1 MGKILIEDKSI
12 AVPGE
17 ILAEGM
23 DFLPAGG
30 VFRENDKIIASQ
42 IGIVNIDNRLV
53 KLIPLNGRYSP
64 KKSDMV
70 IGDVVN
76 ITFSGWVIDIGCTNF
91 AVLPIRD
98 ATSDFID
105 KGEDLSRYYGFKD
118 IVVAKISNVSKTN
131 LIDLTMKGPGLMKIK
146 GGMLIDVTPSRVPR
160 IIGKQGS
167 MISLLKERTGCKIIV
182 GQNGKVWIKGEN
194 FESEKKAI
202 DAIRMINNLAHTT
215 GLTDKI
221 SEFLGGSENV
231 QKKEQETG

>member
-1 MGKILIEDKSI
+1 MGQILVKDKSI

-42 IGIVNIDNRLV
+42 VGIVNIDNRLV
-53 KLIPLNGRYSP
+53 KLIPLNGRYNP
-64 KKSDMV
+64 KRGDMV

-76 ITFSGWVIDIGCTNF
+76 ITFNGWVIDIGCTNF
-91 AVLPIRD
+91 AVLPLRD
-98 ATSDFID
+98 AKSDFID
-105 KGEDLSRYYGFKD
+105 KGDDLSRYYGFKD

-131 LIDLTMKGPGLMKIK
+131 MIDLTMKGPGLMKLK
-146 GGMLIDVTPSRVPR
+146 GGMMIDVTPSKVPR
-160 IIGKQGS
+160 VIGKQGS

-194 FESEKKAI
+194 FENEKKAV
-202 DAIRMINNLAHTT
+202 DAIKMIEEFAHTA
-215 GLTDKI
+215 GLTDRI
-221 SEFLGGSENV
+221 SGFLGGSGDGSNRSE
-231 QKKEQETG
+231 